1 MVSSLEFLISILLIT
16 LMTVVALSDYDDPN
30 PQQKKK
36 GEK

>member
-1 MVSSLEFLISILLIT
+1 MVSSAEFIISILLIT
-16 LMTVVALSDYDDPN
+16 LMVVVALSDYGDPN